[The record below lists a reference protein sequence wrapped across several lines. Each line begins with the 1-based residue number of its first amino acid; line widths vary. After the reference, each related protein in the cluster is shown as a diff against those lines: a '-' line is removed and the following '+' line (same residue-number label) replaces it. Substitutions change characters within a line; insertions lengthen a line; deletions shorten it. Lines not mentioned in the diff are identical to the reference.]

1 MRYVI
6 LIGALSFV
14 CALAIGSVR
23 RQAAIDHAE
32 DQQFASDYFFRLK
45 ANQ

>member
-6 LIGALSFV
+6 LIGALSV
-14 CALAIGSVR
+14 LCAFAIGSAR
-23 RQAAIDHAE
+23 RQVAIENAE

-45 ANQ
+45 ANR